1 MIVGDLLLLATKH
14 NLSGE
19 MQQMLLRA
27 LEHCLPKLG
36 LTLNSELTF
45 HALLTVRYAV
55 VGEYGKRWNGQIR
68 PGLEVLNFGADWGI
82 FEAFD
87 QASPLGILYEWF
99 WHIHMLWRQKY
110 LASPEPDL

>member
-1 MIVGDLLLLATKH
+1 MIGDLLLLATRH
-14 NLSGE
+14 NLSVE

-27 LEHCLPKLG
+27 LEHSLPRLG

-45 HALLTVRYAV
+45 HALFTARYAV
-55 VGEYGKRWNGQIR
+55 VRQYGTRWNGKAPCLTI
-68 PGLEVLNFGADWGI
+68 NFGPDWGI

-99 WHIHMLWRQKY
+99 WHIHMLLRQKY